1 MANQQLLLRNLHTFS
16 IAAKHLSFTQAAKEL
31 HLTQGAVSHRIKVLE
46 QELGFSLF
54 VRGTRKLDLTAEGY
68 RFQKTLSSSLS
79 TIFNEIEE
87 IKSTDLVGELNIAA
101 SPGFLNGWLMPR
113 IADFKRLYPGFNLN
127 LFAQENQLDLVT
139 NHIDAA
145 IFYDT
150 EHLVDVYRQRLFGEK
165 YIPVCTP
172 EYMKEQN
179 ILEDGMASL
188 HRINFI
194 HALGSDVWQRWI
206 ANVGLDV
213 DIFEH
218 FYCVSHRDMAVLA
231 ARNSVGV
238 AMGRYRFV
246 KDLLDKGELVS
257 PYPTMDTNLGYDLIC
272 PSGYEHRPKVKTF
285 ISWIESHIP
294 K

>member
-54 VRGTRKLDLTAEGY
+54 VRGTRKLELTSEGH
-68 RFQKTLSSSLS
+68 RFQKTLSTSLS

-113 IADFKRLYPGFNLN
+113 IADFQRHFPGFNLN

-139 NHIDAA
+139 NQIDVA

-150 EHLVDVYRQRLFGEK
+150 DHLVDVYRQRLFGEK

-172 EYMKEQN
+172 QYMKELN
-179 ILEDGMASL
+179 ILEDGMKSL
-188 HRINFI
+188 RRINFI
-194 HALGSDVWQRWI
+194 HALGSDVWQRW
-206 ANVGLDV
+206 VTYMELDI
-213 DIFEH
+213 DIFQH

-231 ARNSVGV
+231 ARNHVGV

-246 KDLLDKGELVS
+246 KDFLDKGELVS
-257 PYPTMDTNLGYDLIC
+257 PYPMMDTLLGYDLVC

-285 ISWIESHIP
+285 ISWIESQLS
-294 K
+294 

>member
-54 VRGTRKLDLTAEGY
+54 VRGTRKLELTSEGH
-68 RFQKTLSSSLS
+68 RFQKTLSTSLS

-113 IADFKRLYPGFNLN
+113 IADFQRHFPGFNLN

-139 NHIDAA
+139 NQIDVA

-150 EHLVDVYRQRLFGEK
+150 DHMVDVYRQRLFGEK

-172 EYMKEQN
+172 QYMKELN
-179 ILEDGMASL
+179 ILEDGTESL
-188 HRINFI
+188 NRINFI
-194 HALGSDVWQRWI
+194 HALGFRLF
-206 ANVGLDV
+206 GL
-213 DIFEH
+213 F
-218 FYCVSHRDMAVLA
+218 
-231 ARNSVGV
+231 
-238 AMGRYRFV
+238 
-246 KDLLDKGELVS
+246 
-257 PYPTMDTNLGYDLIC
+257 P
-272 PSGYEHRPKVKTF
+272 
-285 ISWIESHIP
+285 
-294 K
+294 